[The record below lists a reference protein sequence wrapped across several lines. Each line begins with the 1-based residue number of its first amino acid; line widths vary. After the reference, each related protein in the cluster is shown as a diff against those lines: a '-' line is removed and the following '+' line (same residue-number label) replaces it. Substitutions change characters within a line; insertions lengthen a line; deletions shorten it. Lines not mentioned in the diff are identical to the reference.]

1 MIDSN
6 ISSGPVAPMIVNGW
20 PEKTAYTVPQIA
32 PESNISIVPWT
43 PKSKYVYLIRHT
55 DGQKD
60 ILLNVFGYLLYK
72 PISIVLYMSKLTGSS
87 NARISLRLCDRLRR
101 KVSYCGGIEA
111 RFWKKYSHKCPFQ
124 KSVSIILTAASAH
137 LIQESGIFESFRWPL
152 VSNIIWRLLQFFSYF
167 DTNTR
172 TLCFSKQ

>member
-72 PISIVLYMSKLTGSS
+72 PISIVLYMSILTASS

-111 RFWKKYSHKCPFQ
+111 RFWKNIAISVRSKNLFRSSSQPLQHIWSKSLEYSK
-124 KSVSIILTAASAH
+124 VSDGPWCLTS
-137 LIQESGIFESFRWPL
+137 FERYYS
-152 VSNIIWRLLQFFSYF
+152 FFSYF